1 MALEFFKNF
10 AAVCFSDKNL
20 TGEVDESASILVLYN
35 YITLFVSFF
44 PVEILLVEHTVA
56 EFF

>member
-44 PVEILLVEHTVA
+44 PAGILSVEHTAA
-56 EFF
+56 EF